1 MEKQMKLNEVNTP
14 WKTHKAVKYA
24 KDGNTVIRRNCSM
37 HVLEEPYYSGEIL
50 GDEYSKG
57 ASIYVYYPELDIALY
72 LGGSHESNDTEYIL
86 EQSRKMK
93 METPQQLIE
102 TLDQKAEQNQFI
114 KDIWIAVAALLVPEK
129 IPSYR
134 AAKAAYLEERERK
147 DRERQAELQAEE
159 KRRLEALQA
168 QTQNQ
173 RQAAVD
179 VLRNGGTLRNQE
191 ITIYRIIHDSS
202 VYSIINYLAREY
214 GVNIPIKTQGW
225 INNSLVEI
233 TVGNGKMTGGRMSGK
248 NQSTVIYKYMNQL
261 IEAVRKAEAA

>member
-1 MEKQMKLNEVNTP
+1 MKLNEVNTL
-14 WKTHKAVKYA
+14 WETHKAVEYA
-24 KDGNTVIRRNCSM
+24 KDGNTVVRRNRSM
-37 HVLEEPYYSGEIL
+37 HVLEEPYYSGEIS

-102 TLDQKAEQNQFI
+102 TLNQKAEQNQFI
-114 KDIWIAVAALLVPEK
+114 KDIWIAIAALLVPEK

-168 QTQNQ
+168 QTQSQ

-179 VLRNGGTLRNQE
+179 VLKNGGTLRNQD
-191 ITIYRIIHDSS
+191 ITVYRTLHNSS

-225 INNSLVEI
+225 INSTLLEI
-233 TVGNGKMTGGRMSGK
+233 TVENGKMTGGRIMYGK

-261 IEAVRKAEAA
+261 IEAVRKVEAA

>member
-14 WKTHKAVKYA
+14 WKTHKAVEYA

-37 HVLEEPYYSGEIL
+37 HVLEEPYYSGEIS

-57 ASIYVYYPELDIALY
+57 ASIYVYYPELDIAIY

-86 EQSRKMK
+86 EQCRKMK

-102 TLDQKAEQNQFI
+102 TLNQKAEQNQFI

-179 VLRNGGTLRNQE
+179 VLRNGGTLRNQD
-191 ITIYRIIHDSS
+191 ITVYRTLHNSS

-225 INNSLVEI
+225 INSSLLDI
-233 TVGNGKMTGGRMSGK
+233 TVKDGRMNGGHMRGK

>member
-1 MEKQMKLNEVNTP
+1 MKLNEVNTP
-14 WKTHKAVKYA
+14 WETHKTVEYA
-24 KDGNTVIRRNCSM
+24 KDGNTVVRRNRSM

-57 ASIYVYYPELDIALY
+57 ASIYVYYSELDIALY

-86 EQSRKMK
+86 EQCRKMK
-93 METPQQLIE
+93 METPKQLIE

-114 KDIWIAVAALLVPEK
+114 KDIWITVAALLVPEK

-147 DRERQAELQAEE
+147 DRERQAELQAEQ
-159 KRRLEALQA
+159 KKRLEALQA

-191 ITIYRIIHDSS
+191 ITIYRTIHDSS

>member
-1 MEKQMKLNEVNTP
+1 MKLNEVNTP
-14 WKTHKAVKYA
+14 WETHKTVEYA
-24 KDGNTVIRRNCSM
+24 KDGNTVVRRNRSM
-37 HVLEEPYYSGEIL
+37 HVLEEPYYSGEIS
-50 GDEYSKG
+50 GDEYSKS

-86 EQSRKMK
+86 EQCRKMK
-93 METPQQLIE
+93 METPKQLIE

-134 AAKAAYLEERERK
+134 AAKAAYLEERERR
-147 DRERQAELQAEE
+147 DQERQAELQAEE

-179 VLRNGGTLRNQE
+179 VLRNGGTLRNQD
-191 ITIYRIIHDSS
+191 ITVYRTLHNSS

-225 INNSLVEI
+225 INSSLLDI
-233 TVGNGKMTGGRMSGK
+233 TVKDGRMSGGHMSGK